1 MTLRSAVS
9 TLRAIVTAWLLCAI
23 LDIAAAFALSWF
35 QAGRAPVA
43 VLKGI
48 ASALLGRSAVT
59 GGPEMAVLGAVMH
72 LAVALTATL
81 VFYALSR
88 RLRFLRAAPLLIVGP
103 AYGLLVFGAMKYGT
117 LPLMSWFRSLYLGTP
132 ARWPAD
138 MGWPL
143 VVVHLLFVGTPIV
156 WAIRR
161 AR

>member
-1 MTLRSAVS
+1 MTVRSAIS
-9 TLRAIVTAWLLCAI
+9 TARAIVTGWLLCAV

-48 ASALLGRSAVT
+48 ASALLGRAAVT
-59 GGPEMAVLGAVMH
+59 GGPEMAVLGGVMH

-88 RLRFLRAAPLLIVGP
+88 RLKFLRTAPLFLVGP
-103 AYGLLVFGAMKYGT
+103 AYGLVVFGAMKYGT

-132 ARWPAD
+132 PRWPAD

-143 VVVHLLFVGTPIV
+143 VAVHLVCVGLPIV
-156 WAIRR
+156 WAVRR
-161 AR
+161 GR